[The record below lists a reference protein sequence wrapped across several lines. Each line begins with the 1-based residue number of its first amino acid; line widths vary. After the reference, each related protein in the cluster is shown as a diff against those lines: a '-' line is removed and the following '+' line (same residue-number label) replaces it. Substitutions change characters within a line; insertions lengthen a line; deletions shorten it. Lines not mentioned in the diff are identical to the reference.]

1 MRLYLKFVDEQLC
14 LLERNRNLNM
24 ENEHGHLRSRGRLVL
39 LSHQSTAKKVRN
51 AAGHLPSSGTISLE
65 YRSVVAHF
73 ESLTGGQFGL
83 LY

>member
-14 LLERNRNLNM
+14 LLERNRNFNM
-24 ENEHGHLRSRGRLVL
+24 ENERGLVL
-39 LSHQSTAKKVRN
+39 LSRQLTAKKVRN

-83 LY
+83 LH